1 MVTRARRGTRGAF
14 LRAMRLLLLPLF
26 ALLYA
31 ACNPTYTASTVTL
44 RHSVNVFAPSGPAV
58 SGAPLPRRAIGLEAA
73 VSAGANN
80 TGDATVSSGGL
91 GQHNADV
98 AGALRV
104 LHRAGPVELGATGEF
119 TVPGGTPATAG
130 ITTPSNRVSGRV
142 GFVTRIHFVERPH
155 WTVGLNAEVMLSL
168 LSFRTDVRVVDR
180 STPTS
185 QCESSTALAMWGSV
199 VACEAAAYA
208 GATPGSTSVGWTG
221 GAEGMRPQLSARVGL
236 FAGGRLGERVWLLG
250 GFLGQNVPR
259 VSASEVR
266 SYQCRTTTGSCVPEG
281 SFQPS
286 DDGALVG
293 SAWLAV
299 GINVG
304 AVSLYAQAHG
314 NLVGDA
320 EVIARS
326 PFGLTFGARYVIAR

>member
-1 MVTRARRGTRGAF
+1 
-14 LRAMRLLLLPLF
+14 MRLLLIPVF
-26 ALLYA
+26 AVLYA
-31 ACNPTYTASTVTL
+31 ACNPTYTASTVNL

-58 SGAPLPRRAIGLEAA
+58 SGAPLPRRAVALEAA

-80 TGDATVSSGGL
+80 TGEATISTGGL
-91 GQHNADV
+91 GLRNADV
-98 AGALRV
+98 AGALRL

-130 ITTPSNRVSGRV
+130 LTDPSNGASGRL
-142 GFVTRIHFVERPH
+142 GFISRIHFVERPN
-155 WTVGLNAEVMLSL
+155 WTVGLNAEVILSL

-185 QCESSTALAMWGSV
+185 QCETASALAMWGSV

-208 GATPGSTSVGWTG
+208 GATPGATAVGWSG
-221 GAEGMRPQLSARVGL
+221 GGEGVRPQLSARVGL
-236 FAGGRLGERVWLLG
+236 VAGGRLGERVWLLG

-266 SYQCRTTTGSCVPEG
+266 TYQCRTTSGSCVPEG

-286 DDGALVG
+286 DDGAFVG
-293 SAWLAV
+293 TAWLAL

-314 NLVGDA
+314 NLVGDSA
-320 EVIARS
+320 VIARS
-326 PFGLTFGARYVIAR
+326 PFGLTFGARYVIAP

>member
-1 MVTRARRGTRGAF
+1 
-14 LRAMRLLLLPLF
+14 MRLLVIPLLSL
-26 ALLYA
+26 AYA
-31 ACNPTYTASTVTL
+31 ACNPTYTASTVNL

-58 SGAPLPRRAIGLEAA
+58 SGSPLPRRAVGLEAA

-80 TGDATVSSGGL
+80 TGDATVSTGGL
-91 GQHNADV
+91 GHRNADV
-98 AGALRV
+98 AAALRI

-130 ITTPSNRVSGRV
+130 LTTPSNSASGRV
-142 GFVTRIHFVERPH
+142 GVVARLHFVERPT
-155 WTVGLNAEVMLSL
+155 WTLGLNTEL
-168 LSFRTDVRVVDR
+168 LLALLAFRTDVRVVDR

-185 QCESSTALAMWGSV
+185 QCETASALARWGSV

-208 GATPGSTSVGWTG
+208 GAAPGASTVGWSG
-221 GAEGMRPQLSARVGL
+221 GGEGLRPHLSARVGL

-250 GFLGQNVPR
+250 GFLAQNVPWVR
-259 VSASEVR
+259 ASEER
-266 SYQCRTTTGSCVPEG
+266 TYQCRTTRGSCVPEG

-286 DDGALVG
+286 DESTFLGT
-293 SAWLAV
+293 AWLGV
-299 GINVG
+299 GIDVG

-314 NLVGDA
+314 NVVGDA
-320 EVIARS
+320 AVIARS